1 MREAI
6 SGHQWSSVVISGS
19 QWHSVALS
27 GPQWH
32 SVALSGTHLPTI
44 MPFKRYVGI
53 HTYAKVILHDD
64 LTGGSTRVTPS
75 VTPRVTPALGSSDQA
90 FGHLALGHALG
101 DALGEALGHA
111 RAWWRDCC
119 VLKGHLMRNVIQR
132 HSGAL
137 KGVLQSRLRRPRGIR
152 RASRGSSVVISS
164 HRRSSEVLRG
174 PQGSPEVISTPPNDR
189 AVPLEQSQPPRGD

>member
-1 MREAI
+1 M
-6 SGHQWSSVVISGS
+6 VI
-19 QWHSVALS
+19 S

-164 HRRSSEVLRG
+164 HRRSSEVLGG
-174 PQGSPEVISTPPNDR
+174 PQGSPEVISTPPNDP
-189 AVPLEQSQPPRGD
+189 VGPQEVIRGPQGSSEVIRGHQRSPAHLPTIQ

>member
-1 MREAI
+1 M
-6 SGHQWSSVVISGS
+6 VI
-19 QWHSVALS
+19 S

-53 HTYAKVILHDD
+53 HTYPKVILHDD
-64 LTGGSTRVTPS
+64 LTGGSTRVTPSVTPS

-111 RAWWRDCC
+111 RAWWRDCR